1 MTATGDAA
9 LVLRPLERGDFSK
22 SYLDLLSQLTTVDRT
37 MTVAELERHFDE
49 LFPLELSPRVGLL
62 SCLAPRRTSSIPSP
76 YSIFVIEDTSRR
88 EIVAT
93 ATMFVEK
100 KFIRGCASC
109 GHIEDVVVDGGYRG
123 KQLGKRVIERCIEEA
138 KLRGCYKVILD
149 CSEENA
155 AFYAK
160 CGLER
165 KEIQMV
171 RYL

>member
-1 MTATGDAA
+1 MTATDDDA
-9 LVLRPLERGDFSK
+9 LVLRRLERGDFSK

-37 MTVAELERHFDE
+37 MSVAELQRHFDE
-49 LFPLELSPRVGLL
+49 LFHLEPRVGLL
-62 SCLAPRRTSSIPSP
+62 SCLAPKGKLSSP
-76 YSIFVIEDTSRR
+76 YSIFVIEDTSKS

-138 KLRGCYKVILD
+138 KMRGCYKVILD

>member
-1 MTATGDAA
+1 MAATEDDATLA
-9 LVLRPLERGDFSK
+9 LRHLERGDFSK
-22 SYLDLLSQLTTVDRT
+22 SYLELLSQLTTVDRS
-37 MTVAELERHFDE
+37 MSEAELQRHFDE
-49 LFPLELSPRVGLL
+49 LFPDRRRPGLL
-62 SCLAPRRTSSIPSP
+62 SCLAPRSNLSSP
-76 YSIFVIEDTSRR
+76 YAIFVIEDTSKHA
-88 EIVAT
+88 IVAT
-93 ATMFVEK
+93 ATLFVEK

-160 CGLER
+160 CGLDR